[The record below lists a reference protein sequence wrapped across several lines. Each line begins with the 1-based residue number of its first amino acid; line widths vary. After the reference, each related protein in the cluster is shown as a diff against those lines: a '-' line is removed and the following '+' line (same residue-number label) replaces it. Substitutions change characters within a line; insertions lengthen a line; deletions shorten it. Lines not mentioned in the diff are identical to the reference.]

1 MSRGTSR
8 YTREQLRDEFSKLKV
23 EGGVGGQGAA
33 FDTTRENVAAAI
45 RLAAHVLR
53 EPSFPESEFEQLK
66 KLTLTSIE
74 SQLSEPT
81 ARAASALGQHFNTY
95 PKGDVRYSP
104 TFEEQIEGI
113 RAVRLDDVRKHYK
126 TFYGADNAMIAV
138 VGDFDEAEVVKAL
151 TESFAGWR
159 SGAPWT
165 RVTRKFEDIGPV
177 NQSIETPDKENAFLT
192 ARLNFEMNENDP
204 DMPAL
209 YVANYILGGG
219 AGFDSRL
226 IQRIRVKEGLSY
238 GVGSGVA
245 ISPFDRAASWNA
257 NAIAA
262 PQNIAKV
269 ESALK
274 DELARIL
281 KDGITPEELAKAKSG
296 IAQQEAQ
303 SLAQDRGLV
312 QRLVSHID
320 TGRTFTWEKQFLEH
334 VQALTP
340 EAVNAAARKYIDPAK
355 ITIVKAGDFSK
366 AAKAQ

>member
-1 MSRGTSR
+1 V
-8 YTREQLRDEFSKLKV
+8 D
-23 EGGVGGQGAA
+23 A
-33 FDTTRENVAAAI
+33 
-45 RLAAHVLR
+45 
-53 EPSFPESEFEQLK
+53 
-66 KLTLTSIE
+66 
-74 SQLSEPT
+74 
-81 ARAASALGQHFNTY
+81 
-95 PKGDVRYSP
+95 
-104 TFEEQIEGI
+104 
-113 RAVRLDDVRKHYK
+113 
-126 TFYGADNAMIAV
+126 
-138 VGDFDEAEVVKAL
+138 
-151 TESFAGWR
+151 
-159 SGAPWT
+159 